1 MVLPESGP
9 TPTAKPRFLSMSI
22 SALKPACDW
31 ATVVNTPRT
40 AEPTPDASSAAST
53 GPLGFASSS
62 VSRSSSSIAALG
74 VLVVVVISS
83 SPSSRDRG
91 GLVDEGDEDARDSGG
106 RKGDDEVRDEDFA
119 HARLLRQTRSVI
131 EDREGD
137 DRGDDRREP
146 RDVLLPLHTEGVP
159 LSRARIGEEQRARAG
174 RDRGA
179 VPGIDDPG
187 AGDDRQPGH
196 DGHDRG
202 ADVEAGQPFAEA
214 GDSDELWSQAV
225 EARKPAREREQ
236 ECRAQHHPVD
246 HRPPLALGQLHS
258 DSFLSCPRSRTCR
271 AHSAERGAPADSR
284 SPLLAPPD
292 GPMRAKGT
300 ADTTASPR

>member
-40 AEPTPDASSAAST
+40 AEPRPDASSAAST

-91 GLVDEGDEDARDSGG
+91 SLVDEGAEEARDSCG
-106 RKGDDEVRDEDFA
+106 RKGDD
-119 HARLLRQTRSVI
+119 

-202 ADVEAGQPFAEA
+202 ADVEVG
-214 GDSDELWSQAV
+214 
-225 EARKPAREREQ
+225 
-236 ECRAQHHPVD
+236 
-246 HRPPLALGQLHS
+246 
-258 DSFLSCPRSRTCR
+258 
-271 AHSAERGAPADSR
+271 
-284 SPLLAPPD
+284 
-292 GPMRAKGT
+292 
-300 ADTTASPR
+300 